1 MIAASVTVGP
11 DVTSLPQQHDAL
23 VVLDIDEVVL
33 HFIAPFCDLL
43 AEHGAQLHFD
53 SFKLTGNVRSLSTGA
68 ALTGHSLD
76 GITAQLYA
84 EQARRQSPVD
94 GVVQAVERLS
104 EIADVVFLTAMT
116 PSFYEQR
123 RALLN
128 KVGLRAPMIA
138 TDRPKGA
145 FLAEMRK
152 RWRGPIAF
160 VDDLPPNLVGVRRSA
175 PDVHLVHLMA
185 DPRFRQHLPPLP
197 SGARSAVDWP
207 EAEAIL
213 QAIVLGDE
221 R

>member
-1 MIAASVTVGP
+1 MPMTCGP
-11 DVTSLPQQHDAL
+11 AVDKLPKRHDAL

-43 AEHGAQLHFD
+43 AERGARLHFE

-68 ALTGHSLD
+68 ALTGHALD

-84 EQARRQSPVD
+84 EQTLRQTPVE
-94 GVVQAVERLS
+94 GVTQAVERLS

-116 PSFYEQR
+116 PSFYDQR
-123 RALLN
+123 RALLD
-128 KVGLRAPMIA
+128 KAELRAPMIA

-145 FLAEMRK
+145 FLAEMRE
-152 RWRGPIAF
+152 RWQGPIAF
-160 VDDLPPNLVGVRRSA
+160 VDDLPPNLVGARRSV
-175 PDVHLVHLMA
+175 PDIHLVHLMA

-197 SGARSAVDWP
+197 PGTCAAADWR

-213 QAIVLGDE
+213 RGIVMGGK
-221 R
+221 